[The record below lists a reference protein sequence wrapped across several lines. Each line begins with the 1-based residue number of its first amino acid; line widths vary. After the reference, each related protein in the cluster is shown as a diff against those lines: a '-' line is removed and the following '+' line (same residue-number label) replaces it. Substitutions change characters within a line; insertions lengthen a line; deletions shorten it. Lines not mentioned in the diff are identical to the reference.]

1 MIGNRVVSL
10 RRLCGYILFL
20 PAFVLLYLPAEGSGS
35 VMAAQAQE
43 TEAWDT
49 SGFLTVV
56 EDEPDTVDFQC
67 TTIHYTIAQNV
78 FDRLAEMESDRKGT
92 AVIRP
97 ALAERWEISEDR
109 RSYTC
114 HLREGV
120 TFSNGAALTSEDVRF
135 TFTRLLSHPDSCN
148 RDIADA
154 IVGAKE
160 LEAGTTDTLKGFEIH
175 DDLEFTIMLE
185 EPFEA
190 FLACITM
197 PGASILDAETT
208 REAGDRFGKDPA
220 WTVGTGSFILRSW
233 ESGMGMILTQNPDC
247 WQGPPHCEGLNL
259 LFLTDPEEIRLLF
272 ENGELDI
279 LNLDDVGRT
288 AEFFLHGDIYQD
300 RLYEVQRISTTYIEL
315 NEAIEPL
322 GDVRVRKA
330 LQLSLNRELL
340 LDAGYSGHG
349 LLVDGILPRGM
360 YGYNPNLSK
369 IPFDPDEAKNLLAQA
384 GYPNGFDLTF
394 SVSSASTQGEL
405 SLIRMAVS
413 MWQEIG
419 VRASVEVLEEDDFM
433 RLRKSGSIAC
443 YSATW
448 TADFNDP
455 DNFFYT
461 FFGNAE
467 NTRFRSL
474 NYPEEDIM
482 AQVRLARTIADADK
496 RIQKYHDLERV
507 IAQDDAAWIPLFS
520 RQFFYVS
527 SERLKGL
534 RASWNGSVKNMYR
547 EMSVTD

>member
-1 MIGNRVVSL
+1 M
-10 RRLCGYILFL
+10 
-20 PAFVLLYLPAEGSGS
+20 
-35 VMAAQAQE
+35 
-43 TEAWDT
+43 
-49 SGFLTVV
+49 
-56 EDEPDTVDFQC
+56 
-67 TTIHYTIAQNV
+67 
-78 FDRLAEMESDRKGT
+78 
-92 AVIRP
+92 
-97 ALAERWEISEDR
+97 
-109 RSYTC
+109 
-114 HLREGV
+114 
-120 TFSNGAALTSEDVRF
+120 
-135 TFTRLLSHPDSCN
+135 
-148 RDIADA
+148 
-154 IVGAKE
+154 
-160 LEAGTTDTLKGFEIH
+160 
-175 DDLEFTIMLE
+175 
-185 EPFEA
+185 
-190 FLACITM
+190 
-197 PGASILDAETT
+197 
-208 REAGDRFGKDPA
+208 
-220 WTVGTGSFILRSW
+220 
-233 ESGMGMILTQNPDC
+233 
-247 WQGPPHCEGLNL
+247 
-259 LFLTDPEEIRLLF
+259 
-272 ENGELDI
+272 
-279 LNLDDVGRT
+279 
-288 AEFFLHGDIYQD
+288 
-300 RLYEVQRISTTYIEL
+300 QRISTTYIAL

-369 IPFDPDEAKNLLAQA
+369 IPFDPAEAKNLLAQA

-461 FFGNAE
+461 FFGDAE